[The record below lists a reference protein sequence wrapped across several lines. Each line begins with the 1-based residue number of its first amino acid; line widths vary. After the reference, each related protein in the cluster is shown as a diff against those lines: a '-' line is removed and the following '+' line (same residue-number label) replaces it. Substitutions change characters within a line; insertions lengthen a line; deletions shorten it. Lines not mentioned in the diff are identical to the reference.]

1 MQRHDAL
8 FRAGAVVAIP
18 QGHGEQIRGEV
29 LTEGARVNAGRWA
42 DGMP

>member
-8 FRAGAVVAIP
+8 FQAGAVVDIR
-18 QGHGEQIRGEV
+18 QVHGEQIRRLV

-42 DGMP
+42 DEMP

>member
-8 FRAGAVVAIP
+8 FQAGVVVGIR
-18 QGHGEQIRGEV
+18 QEHGEQIRGMV
-29 LTEGARVNAGRWA
+29 LTEGAGVNAGRWA